1 MPVLS
6 SAMLTVL
13 TATVRCSTESVALY
27 TTPIAPRPS
36 SDWMTYRPSCGA
48 SIEPGAGLAARLDR
62 PKDRSPDRVARFRG
76 GEVHG
81 RVHGESLAELVAA
94 LAFAAGDAVDER
106 EVLVRRDLV
115 PVAEP
120 HVQGALQVLR
130 RLGVLAVLVVLQTGG
145 ERRLTLGG
153 LEYVANVAHR
163 VGRAR
168 GEGGEGHG
176 TDEPSNHHRNL
187 CSILIASPVFK
198 SIFSTWLGKV
208 ELRISIVC
216 GPAGISSR
224 RSGGLTPWLLP
235 SMTISP
241 HGVTA
246 SASRAGRPAT
256 PGASVPSC
264 FFSPRAAS
272 FFDTPGIW
280 SDSLAWAAS
289 GACAGTVAIVS
300 GRGTS
305 VSRGGGAGMICAAVC
320 WSITDRAAMPLPIKT
335 RNTTGAAT
343 SAERRTPNGPPVAN
357 QPPTLS
363 APIIRDSVCATRR
376 AAGVPPTT
384 A

>member
-94 LAFAAGDAVDER
+94 LTFAARDAVDER
-106 EVLVRRDLV
+106 EVLVRRHLV

-120 HVQGALQVLR
+120 LVQGALQVLR
-130 RLGVLAVLVVLQTGG
+130 RLGVLAILVLLQTGG

-176 TDEPSNHHRNL
+176 TDERSNHHRNL
-187 CSILIASPVFK
+187 CWIFFASPAFK
-198 SIFSTWLGKV
+198 LIFSTWLGKV

-216 GPAGISSR
+216 DPEEISSR
-224 RSGGLTPWLLP
+224 RSGGLTPRLLP
-235 SMTISP
+235 SMTTSP
-241 HGVTA
+241 QGVTA
-246 SASRAGRPAT
+246 SSSRPGRPVA
-256 PGASVPSC
+256 PGASLFSC
-264 FFSPRAAS
+264 
-272 FFDTPGIW
+272 
-280 SDSLAWAAS
+280 SLAGTAA
-289 GACAGTVAIVS
+289 TVS
-300 GRGTS
+300 GRDTS
-305 VSRGGGAGMICAAVC
+305 VSRGGGAGITCAAVC
-320 WSITDRAAMPLPIKT
+320 WSITDRAAMPLPIKAS
-335 RNTTGAAT
+335 NTTGAET
-343 SAERRTPNGPPVAN
+343 SAERRTPNGPPAAN

-363 APIIRDSVCATRR
+363 GPISRDSVCATRR
-376 AAGVPPTT
+376 ADGVPPTT